1 MVCSPFPEAIEV
13 TVPALLVNELSLLN
27 ILNPISFAALRLS
40 LPASSTINSSVPDIP
55 AVISVSSDKFKLM
68 LIVPVL
74 VIVSEPSKPV
84 PVVIATLVTPELV
97 T

>member
-13 TVPALLVNELSLLN
+13 TVPVLVVNELSLLN

-40 LPASSTINSSVPDIP
+40 LPVSSTINSSVPVIP
-55 AVISVSSDKFKLM
+55 AVISVSSDKSKLM
-68 LIVPVL
+68 VGVVVEL
-74 VIVSEPSKPV
+74 VISRPVS
-84 PVVIATLVTPELV
+84 TLISVTPELV